1 MYIVNYTNICIKDIH
16 KNHSFSA
23 MEFSLEE
30 LDHAT
35 AGYTSVIG
43 EGAFGTVYLGTN
55 IRHSGTSVA
64 VKVLNEV

>member
-1 MYIVNYTNICIKDIH
+1 
-16 KNHSFSA
+16 